1 MPQAAV
7 AQSLDPAEVAAR
19 EARLSS
25 ERQAY
30 EALKQELWR
39 WSVAATALCFAAS
52 VLLFSR
58 VRPSPPCQRWL
69 IWHGTGPFPPGQG
82 PSVAVLC
89 TRAQSAGNFVCSL
102 TGQRLAVR

>member
-1 MPQAAV
+1 MILSQAAV

-19 EARLSS
+19 EARLTS

-30 EALKQELWR
+30 DALKQELWR

-58 VRPSPPCQRWL
+58 VRPCFPCQRL
-69 IWHGTGPFPPGQG
+69 LF
-82 PSVAVLC
+82 
-89 TRAQSAGNFVCSL
+89 
-102 TGQRLAVR
+102 

>member
-1 MPQAAV
+1 M

-19 EARLSS
+19 EARLTS

-30 EALKQELWR
+30 DALKQELWR

-58 VRPSPPCQRWL
+58 VRPSSPR
-69 IWHGTGPFPPGQG
+69 
-82 PSVAVLC
+82 
-89 TRAQSAGNFVCSL
+89 
-102 TGQRLAVR
+102 QRLLI